1 MRLFLTIF
9 NQYEMSLHY
18 AFIVLKALKID
29 RWRLSTQS
37 KKKCHLLCYIYF
49 CWFRNFKGKN
59 RVWPFHRR
67 IISSWSL
74 KSRKFSASFL
84 LLYSLIFSVKRPLAV
99 LLVIKHSAVKAATHF
114 QLYDEEDTT
123 TSTTVFENY
132 SKCRILNFL
141 NFGIFHHFLS
151 Y

>member
-1 MRLFLTIF
+1 M
-9 NQYEMSLHY
+9 
-18 AFIVLKALKID
+18 ID
-29 RWRLSTQS
+29 GVEYSKQ

-59 RVWPFHRR
+59 RVWPFHTR

-99 LLVIKHSAVKAATHF
+99 LLVIKHSSVKAATHF
-114 QLYDEEDTT
+114 HGGHNNINHFHYATIMGFSQTINFSIVTEK
-123 TSTTVFENY
+123 STKKSSAERKWFQRFFIKGWSN
-132 SKCRILNFL
+132 
-141 NFGIFHHFLS
+141 
-151 Y
+151 

>member
-1 MRLFLTIF
+1 M
-9 NQYEMSLHY
+9 
-18 AFIVLKALKID
+18 AFEYSK
-29 RWRLSTQS
+29 Q

-59 RVWPFHRR
+59 RVWPFHTR

-132 SKCRILNFL
+132 SKCRIWIFWILAFFTNFCPIKTDL
-141 NFGIFHHFLS
+141 SGNTVWPQASGFQKLAKMDHFWHF
-151 Y
+151 